1 MTWALS
7 TPRAWAWSWIWKPPR
22 AGCAPPP
29 LPRSPRSSQWPK
41 PPWTSCK
48 PPRWPPRADPARARN
63 RLQWASVRRPCRP
76 PHPMRLEGK
85 VALVTGGGT
94 GMGRAISTL
103 FAAEGARVA
112 VNYRASQ
119 KETDEVVAAIKAAG
133 GEAFAVQ
140 ANVSVEAEVQAMI
153 AAIDERWGRLDV
165 LVNNAGWSQVTP
177 HPQLDLLTDEIWDR
191 TLDINLRGAFYC
203 VRQAVPLM
211 RRNGGGAIVNNTSA
225 SAFHA
230 AGSSLVYSAS
240 KAALVNLTM
249 GLARALAP
257 DIRVNAFAPG
267 MVETRFAGWPA
278 DSFDKARASTPLEK
292 IASAEEVAQ
301 TALFL
306 AAEATALTGET
317 IVIDGGRTRLGPKAY
332 K

>member
-1 MTWALS
+1 M
-7 TPRAWAWSWIWKPPR
+7 
-22 AGCAPPP
+22 
-29 LPRSPRSSQWPK
+29 
-41 PPWTSCK
+41 
-48 PPRWPPRADPARARN
+48 
-63 RLQWASVRRPCRP
+63 RLQ
-76 PHPMRLEGK
+76 GK
-85 VALVTGGGT
+85 VALVTGAGT
-94 GMGRAISTL
+94 GMGAAIATR

-119 KETDEVVAAIKAAG
+119 AEANAVVAAIEKAG

-140 ANVSVEAEVQAMI
+140 ANVSIEDEVRRMVGEI
-153 AAIDERWGRLDV
+153 ESRWGRLDV

-177 HPQLDLLTDEIWDR
+177 HAELDQLTDELWDR
-191 TLDINLRGAFYC
+191 TLNINLRGAFYC
-203 VRQAVPLM
+203 VRQCVPLM
-211 RRNGGGAIVNNTSA
+211 RRGGGGAIVNNTSA

-278 DSFDKARASTPLEK
+278 EQFVKTRESTPLE
-292 IASAEEVAQ
+292 ALPSPEDVAQ
-301 TALFL
+301 TALYL
-306 AAEATALTGET
+306 AEDGTTLTAET
-317 IVIDGGRTRLGPKAY
+317 IVIDGGRTRLGPKNY